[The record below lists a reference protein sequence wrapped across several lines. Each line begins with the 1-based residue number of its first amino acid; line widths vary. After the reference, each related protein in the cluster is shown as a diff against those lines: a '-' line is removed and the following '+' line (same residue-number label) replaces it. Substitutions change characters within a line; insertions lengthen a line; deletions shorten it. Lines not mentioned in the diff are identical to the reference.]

1 MEEVASASGSLEIVA
16 RAVALDITP
25 NLNSYP
31 FLNEFSGMT
40 VTGTTTHFIFTLY
53 SR

>member
-1 MEEVASASGSLEIVA
+1 MEERAQAPGCLGIVA
-16 RAVALDITP
+16 RAVALDITL

-31 FLNEFSGMT
+31 FLNEFIGIT
-40 VTGTTTHFIFTLY
+40 ATGTTTHFIITFY